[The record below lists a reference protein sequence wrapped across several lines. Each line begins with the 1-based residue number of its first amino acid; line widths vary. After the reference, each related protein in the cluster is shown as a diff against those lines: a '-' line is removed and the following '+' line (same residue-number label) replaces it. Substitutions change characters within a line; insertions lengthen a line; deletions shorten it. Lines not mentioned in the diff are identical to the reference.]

1 MDFETTTEINEQ
13 KTDFKTKTKK
23 EKQKT
28 IGQLATQ
35 ITKLE
40 KEIATLKA
48 KRKKAEAKLVE
59 LQEQLKQALP

>member
-1 MDFETTTEINEQ
+1 MNFETTTEI
-13 KTDFKTKTKK
+13 K
-23 EKQKT
+23 KQKT

-48 KRKKAEAKLVE
+48 KRKRAEAKLVK